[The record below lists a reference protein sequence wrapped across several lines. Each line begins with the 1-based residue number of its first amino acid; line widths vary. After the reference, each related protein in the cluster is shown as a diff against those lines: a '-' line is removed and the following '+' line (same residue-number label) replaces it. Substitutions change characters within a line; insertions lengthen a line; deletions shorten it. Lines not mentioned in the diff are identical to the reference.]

1 MDVKDIR
8 NIVFLSHSSAG
19 KTSLIDSILFA
30 AKANTRRGSVNEGTS
45 MCDYNPDEIERKIT
59 IDPKVL
65 SIEKDTKRIN
75 LLDTP
80 GYADFI
86 GGVFSSLRAADCGLC
101 LVCGVNG
108 VEVGTSRVWDML
120 TEGGKPSFLFINKL
134 DKEHSSFEKTIGAVQ
149 KEFGK
154 NCVPITYPIGK
165 ETSFKEVVDLLNKAA
180 VESISG
186 DDKNKALKY
195 RDQLIEAIA
204 ETDDVLIEKY
214 LGGEELSEGEI
225 INGLK
230 KAVNTGNAHPVFCG
244 SATKGIGVEELIN
257 AIIKFAPSS
266 IDVTPTQ
273 AASPDG
279 ANPIDYKVSADEP
292 FAAQV
297 FKTVIDPYV
306 GQLTVFRVFSG
317 SLQSNTGFYNVNKS
331 AKEKIGQIF
340 LLKGKEQKGTDK
352 VQAGDIAAVA
362 KLKET
367 STGDTLCNESR
378 QLKFDAIKMPEPAIS
393 LSLKPKTRQDEER
406 IMTALSKLGSEDPT
420 FKYGRDQQTKE
431 LIASGLGDLHLKI
444 MIERLKR
451 NFKVEVEVGTPRVA
465 YKETIRKKVEVSYK
479 HKKQTGGHGQYGEV
493 YLKLEPLPRGENYEF
508 VDKIVGGAIPRGYI
522 PGVEK
527 GVKATMQAGILIGAP
542 VVGIKVTLFD
552 GSFHTVD
559 SSEMAF
565 KIAAST
571 AMRNGL
577 KQASPVLLEPIMDV
591 EVVVPEDAMGNI
603 TGDLNS
609 RRGRIMG
616 MEPKG
621 ANQIVKAQ
629 VPLAEMLKY
638 ATELRSITAG
648 KGSYT
653 MKFSRYEQAPDK
665 VAQQIITQAKAA
677 KEEAAK

>member
-8 NIVFLSHSSAG
+8 NIIFLSHSNAG

-30 AKANTRRGSVNEGTS
+30 AKANTRRGSVDEGTS
-45 MCDYNPDEIERKIT
+45 MCDYNSDEIERKIT

-65 SIEKDTKRIN
+65 NIEKDGKRIN

-86 GGVFSSLRAADCGLC
+86 GGVFSSLRAADCGVC
-101 LVCGVNG
+101 LVCAVSG
-108 VEVGTSRVWDML
+108 VEVGTSRVWEML
-120 TEGGKPSFLFINKL
+120 KESKRPSFLFINKL
-134 DKEHSSFEKTIGAVQ
+134 DKEHSSFEKTIEAIQ

-165 ETSFKEVVDLLNKAA
+165 ETSFERVVDLLDKAA
-180 VESISG
+180 VESIQG
-186 DDKNKALKY
+186 DDKEKALKY
-195 RDQLIEAIA
+195 REQLIESVA
-204 ETDDVLIEKY
+204 ETDDALIEKY
-214 LGGEELSEGEI
+214 LGGGELTPDEV

-230 KAVNTGNAHPVFCG
+230 KAVNSGSPHPVFCG
-244 SATKGIGVEELIN
+244 SATKGIGIEELIN
-257 AIIKFAPSS
+257 GIIKFAPSPL
-266 IDVTPTQ
+266 DVIPLP
-273 AASPDG
+273 AISPG
-279 ANPIDYKVSADEP
+279 GNNPIEYKVSADEP

-306 GQLTVFRVFSG
+306 GQLTIFRVFSG
-317 SLQSNTGFYNVNKS
+317 SLQSNTSFFNVEKGV
-331 AKEKIGQIF
+331 KERIGQLY
-340 LLKGKEQKGTDK
+340 LLKGKEQKDIAS

-367 STGDTLCNESR
+367 ATGDTLCNESR
-378 QLKFDAIKMPEPAIS
+378 QLKFDVTNMPEPAIS

-406 IMTALSKLGSEDPT
+406 IITALSKLGSEDPT
-420 FKYGRDQQTKE
+420 FKYGRNQQTKE
-431 LIASGLGDLHLKI
+431 LIVSGLGDLHLKI
-444 MIERLKR
+444 MIERLKK
-451 NFKVEVEVGTPRVA
+451 NFKVEVDIGTPKVA
-465 YKETIRKKVEVSYK
+465 YKETIRKKVQVNYK

-493 YLKLEPLPRGENYEF
+493 YLELEPLPRGENYEF
-508 VDKIVGGAIPRGYI
+508 VDKIVGGAIPKGYI

-527 GVKATMQAGILIGAP
+527 GVKATMEAGVLIGAP
-542 VVGIKVTLFD
+542 VVNVKVTLYD

-565 KIAAST
+565 KIAANT
-571 AMRNGL
+571 ATRKGL
-577 KQASPVLLEPIMDV
+577 QDGSPVLLEPIMDV
-591 EVVVPEDAMGNI
+591 EVVVSEDAMGSI

-616 MEPKG
+616 IEPKG
-621 ANQIVKAQ
+621 ANQVVKVQ

-638 ATELRSITAG
+638 ATELRSMTAG

-653 MKFSRYEQAPDK
+653 MKFSHYELVPDK
-665 VAQQIITQAKAA
+665 VAQQIIAQAKQA
-677 KEEAAK
+677 KEEA